1 MKMETYSFFGIIF
14 CTVFV
19 SQIFGYPYN
28 DISIAC
34 DSMLPDHG
42 SAPQT
47 SSPPYVIS
55 VSFDRYDPGNE
66 IQVVLEGTSISG
78 FKAFMV
84 QAREIDGNVPV
95 GMFHIVD
102 PNTQGL
108 PCANMTNSAVSHI
121 NPIVKHRI
129 TTIWVA
135 PQGTRRI
142 RIMGT
147 FVQDYDNYWVGVHS
161 ETLSPRDVFMAT
173 NRSMLTNDSIA
184 SAVSEIPADSD
195 MFSDEDIDLNILIPD
210 SEEEYVSNTTVGSPD
225 LDKRNTTRKS
235 RRKSFLTLNI
245 NHGEGKVSQSN
256 TGACVKSPQE
266 SPQSSESK
274 KSQSKD
280 GVASVYN
287 KYGCR
292 DSEADSSD
300 KLSYGQMKI

>member
-1 MKMETYSFFGIIF
+1 MEKYSFFGILF

-66 IQVVLEGTSISG
+66 IQVVLEATSPSG

-84 QAREIDGNVPV
+84 QARELDGNFPV
-95 GMFHIVD
+95 GTFRIVD

-129 TTIWVA
+129 ITTWVA

-147 FVQDYDNYWVGVHS
+147 FVQDYNNYWVGVHS
-161 ETLSPRDVFMAT
+161 KTLSPREVDTNVFMAT
-173 NRSMLTNDSIA
+173 NHSMLANDPITSV
-184 SAVSEIPADSD
+184 VSEISADSD
-195 MFSDEDIDLNILIPD
+195 TFSDNAEDIDLNALIAD
-210 SEEEYVSNTTVGSPD
+210 SEEYVSNTTVGFQD
-225 LDKRNTTRKS
+225 LEKRNTTGKN

-245 NHGEGKVSQSN
+245 NCDEGKVSQSN
-256 TGACVKSPQE
+256 TGACVKSPQG
-266 SPQSSESK
+266 SSQSSVVVA
-274 KSQSKD
+274 KD
-280 GVASVYN
+280 ASSHN
-287 KYGCR
+287 NRC
-292 DSEADSSD
+292 
-300 KLSYGQMKI
+300 